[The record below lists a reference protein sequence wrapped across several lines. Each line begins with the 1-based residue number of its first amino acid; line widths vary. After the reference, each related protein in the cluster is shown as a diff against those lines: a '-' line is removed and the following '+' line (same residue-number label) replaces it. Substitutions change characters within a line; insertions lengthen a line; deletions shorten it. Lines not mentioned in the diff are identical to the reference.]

1 MRGEVRWWVIFF
13 MMIIQIAVLS
23 LFLHFVMDVKNDDI
37 FLTTTASILLIDLV
51 NRRADS
57 K

>member
-1 MRGEVRWWVIFF
+1 MKGEVRWWVIFF
-13 MMIIQIAVLS
+13 MIIIQIVALS

-37 FLTTTASILLIDLV
+37 FFTTTVSILFIDLV